1 VASFNVITALR
12 PLHFLLHRESKKQ
25 RHQTLADFQNFFTS
39 ELGSKFAT
47 NSCLNIP
54 PRFKHVATLPCEI
67 IMSENGIILKYVLQG
82 GIATNLRYDEL
93 LYYIFIIHSACE
105 RIFNIGQHLAK
116 LQAKWLTVI
125 HPIRLALL
133 SSKRQILPDKLNNLC
148 ITDRNC
154 C

>member
-1 VASFNVITALR
+1 MSQ
-12 PLHFLLHRESKKQ
+12 KKQ